1 MTSINPTFAT
11 MSKKNAFVSLF
22 ASVQLALFLLFI
34 LAATSIIGTVIPQ
47 NNVFDFYVQR
57 YGEKTAQFF
66 YLLDIPD
73 MYGSWWFLG
82 LLGLF
87 SLNLIVCSLER
98 IPQVIRIYRR
108 DNLEIT
114 IEQLGKMGLQRE
126 IVLQT
131 GFDAVVRQ
139 VETLFKGQGWQTR
152 WIDKQGGRLFASD
165 RGRWS
170 RFGVY
175 VVHCSILVILAGAL
189 LGSPSVAE
197 KLLGKPTFAFKGSI
211 MLPEGQ
217 VTDHITPFK
226 QRTHI
231 DLDFSLRCDDFTI
244 EYYPNGMPKSYR
256 SLVSILEQ
264 GQVVRQEKIE
274 VNQPLTYKGVTFY
287 QSSYQP
293 FQQYRVQLR
302 RQQDGLE
309 NRSIIAPAEES
320 KWLETGVTFGII
332 NRESQGE
339 VTRRL
344 KIWFSDGQGEPTTLW
359 INPGQ
364 EMVIQRA
371 GATYTLVADQVYATG
386 LQATK
391 DPGVGLVY
399 SGCFLMLVGLYVAF
413 FLSHRRLFAFI
424 APQQGQCR
432 IIFAGDAN
440 KNRVGFEKNFS
451 EFINKLEHNS

>member
-1 MTSINPTFAT
+1 

-34 LAATSIIGTVIPQ
+34 LAATSIIGTIIPQ

-87 SLNLIVCSLER
+87 CLNLIVCSLER

-108 DNLEIT
+108 DPLEMRV
-114 IEQLGKMGLQRE
+114 EQLGKMGLHRQMVRTNGFE
-126 IVLQT
+126 IVEQ
-131 GFDAVVRQ
+131 Q
-139 VETLFKGQGWQTR
+139 VMALFKGQGWSPQ
-152 WIDKQGGRLFASD
+152 WVDKEGGRLFAAEK
-165 RGRWS
+165 GGWS

-231 DLDFSLRCDDFTI
+231 DLDFSLRCDDFSI

-256 SLVSILEQ
+256 SRVSILEQ

-274 VNQPLTYKGVTFY
+274 VNQPLTHKGVTFY

-293 FQQYRVQLR
+293 FQQYRIHLR

-320 KWLETGVTFGII
+320 QWSQAGVTFGII

-344 KIWFSDGQGEPTTLW
+344 KLWFSDGQGEPTTQW

-364 EMVIQRA
+364 ETVIKRPS
-371 GATYTLVADQVYATG
+371 GSYTLVADQVYATG

-399 SGCFLMLVGLYVAF
+399 SGCLLMLLGLYVAF
-413 FLSHRRLFAFI
+413 FLTHRRLFAFI
-424 APQQGQCR
+424 TAERSQCR
-432 IIFAGDAN
+432 IIFAGEAN
-440 KNRVGFEKNFS
+440 KNRVGFEKKFS
-451 EFINKLEHNS
+451 EFISKLEQNF